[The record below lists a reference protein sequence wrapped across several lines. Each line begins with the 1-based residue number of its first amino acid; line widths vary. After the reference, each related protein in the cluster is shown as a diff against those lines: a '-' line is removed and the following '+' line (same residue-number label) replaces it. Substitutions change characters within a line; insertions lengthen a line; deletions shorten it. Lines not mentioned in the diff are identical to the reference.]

1 MEGKQENRIVVGE
14 EDAGVQRETERERR
28 VPVLAQRR
36 ITFSEVHDEA
46 ELSDEENQEERNAVS
61 QVSVSPRRDGGQ
73 KRRRSSVAPL
83 GIERFARTRER
94 KWSVV
99 VSSVVAAIPAL
110 LLGIT
115 LAFPSNVIP
124 DLTGEAT
131 ELPQDFFLSTPLLS
145 AFAVSSGQRNNVKLS
160 NWSIEAY

>member
-1 MEGKQENRIVVGE
+1 MEGEQEGRTIDVGE
-14 EDAGVQRETERERR
+14 EDTGVQRETERERR

-36 ITFSEVHDEA
+36 ITFSEVHDET
-46 ELSDEENQEERNAVS
+46 ELSDEENQEGKNAV
-61 QVSVSPRRDGGQ
+61 QVAVSTRRDGGQ
-73 KRRRSSVAPL
+73 KRRRL

-99 VSSVVAAIPAL
+99 VSSVIAAIPAL

-131 ELPQDFFLSTPLLS
+131 ELPQDFFLSTRLLS
-145 AFAVSSGQRNNVKLS
+145 AFAVSSGQRNNVKLA
-160 NWSIEAY
+160 NWCIEAY